1 MNIEEF
7 RQALSSDATK
17 ENEQLKKQLLDLQTE
32 YHEELLNLKEENKLL
47 KDDCR
52 ALCERCYT
60 VTKGS
65 ICQICA
71 IEYLCPHRLSDD
83 AIVSFVHELRK
94 GAK

>member
-52 ALCERCYT
+52 TLCERCYAL
-60 VTKGS
+60 TKRDT
-65 ICQICA
+65 CQICS
-71 IEYLCPHRLSDD
+71 IEYPCPHMPSGDV
-83 AIVSFVHELRK
+83 IISFVRELRK

>member
-32 YHEELLNLKEENKLL
+32 YHKELLNLKEENKLL

-52 ALCERCYT
+52 ILCERCYAL
-60 VTKGS
+60 TKRDA
-65 ICQICA
+65 CLFCA
-71 IEYLCPHRLSDD
+71 IEYQCPHMPSNNG
-83 AIVSFVHELRK
+83 IVSFVRELKK